1 MYRVFDGFMRTDAVV
16 YVSQSAYD
24 KTPDAYKGVWDVE
37 RVDFPNW
44 EEIKHKYMGKRTI
57 MPPFA
62 LFDTTCLLVE
72 GNGMEIIPDEEWN
85 KKYEEFCNENFVKW

>member
-1 MYRVFDGFMRTDAVV
+1 MRGEGVV

-24 KTPDAYKGVWDVE
+24 ETPKSYKGVWDVE
-37 RVDFPNW
+37 RWDLPNW
-44 EEIKHKYMGKRTI
+44 ETERVKYMGKRTI

-72 GNGMEIIPDEEWN
+72 GNGMEVISDEEWQRR
-85 KKYEEFCNENFVKW
+85 YQEFCDKNFVKWED